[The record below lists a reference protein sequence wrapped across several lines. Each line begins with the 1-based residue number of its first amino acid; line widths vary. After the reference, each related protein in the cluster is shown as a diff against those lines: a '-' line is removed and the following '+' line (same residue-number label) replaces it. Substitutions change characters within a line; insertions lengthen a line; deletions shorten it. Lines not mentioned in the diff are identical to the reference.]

1 VLLSRAARPHA
12 EKRPLPPPPKRATA
26 QEGAHRAHLQPKRFA
41 LASALGLNRHAI
53 RRDQQLHQEGMEARK
68 MTRLPGMAAAALAA
82 ASLIFGISAG
92 ISAESK
98 KPKEIVVV
106 GSKKAPAKASKVESL
121 SIKQKATESRGGK
134 GYKLEN
140 AWPKM

>member
-1 VLLSRAARPHA
+1 
-12 EKRPLPPPPKRATA
+12 
-26 QEGAHRAHLQPKRFA
+26 
-41 LASALGLNRHAI
+41 
-53 RRDQQLHQEGMEARK
+53 
-68 MTRLPGMAAAALAA
+68 MTRLLGLAAAALAA
-82 ASLIFGISAG
+82 ASLIVGTSAG

-121 SIKQKATESRGGK
+121 SIKQKATSSRGGK

-140 AWPKM
+140 AWPKK